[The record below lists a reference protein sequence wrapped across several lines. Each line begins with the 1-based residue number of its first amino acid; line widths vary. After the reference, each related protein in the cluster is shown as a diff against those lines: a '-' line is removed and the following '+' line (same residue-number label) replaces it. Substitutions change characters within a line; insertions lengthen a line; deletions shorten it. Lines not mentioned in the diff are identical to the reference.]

1 MKYNGE
7 KLQVTVLGSSHAPAV
22 GALIE
27 GLPAGIHIDMEQLA
41 ALMARRAPGRMALTS
56 TRQEADEVEFISGL
70 NNGVTCGAPIH
81 LSIRNKDVRSTD
93 YEAIRNIPR
102 PSHADYPA
110 RIKYGDDWDG
120 RGGGQFSARMTAPL
134 CAAGGIAL
142 QILAAQG
149 VYVGAHLAA
158 VGPVDDEA
166 FDAMTVGR
174 EQFERILTNGFP
186 VLDAEKGKEMQQQI
200 AAALEA
206 QDSVGGIVECAVT
219 GLPVG
224 LGGPLFEGVES
235 RLSAALFA
243 IPAVRGVEFGCGF
256 GAARMNGSQHNDP
269 YGIRGAGIT
278 PLSNN
283 AGGILGGMT
292 TGLPLIVRVGFKPT
306 PSIGQ
311 AQRSV
316 DMKSMKEVE
325 LRISGR
331 HDACVATRAVPI
343 AEAMTA
349 LVLLDMML

>member
-1 MKYNGE
+1 MKFNGD

-22 GALIE
+22 GAVIE
-27 GLPAGIHIDMEQLA
+27 GLPAGIHIDENELA
-41 ALMARRAPGRMALTS
+41 ALMQRRAPGRMALTS
-56 TRQEADEVEFISGL
+56 TRREADEVEFVSGL
-70 NNGVTCGAPIH
+70 KNGTTCGAPIH
-81 LSIRNKDVRSTD
+81 LSIRNKDVRSAD
-93 YEAIRNIPR
+93 YEALLNIPR

-110 RIKYGDDWDG
+110 RVKYGDDWDG

-134 CAAGGIAL
+134 CAVGGIAL
-142 QILAAQG
+142 QMLAAQG
-149 VYVGAHLAA
+149 VYIGAHLAA
-158 VGPVDDEA
+158 VGFVEDEA
-166 FDAMTVGR
+166 FDTMTVGKK
-174 EQFERILTNGFP
+174 QFERILANDFP

-200 AAALEA
+200 AVALGE
-206 QDSVGGIVECAVT
+206 QDSIGGIVECAAT

-235 RLSAALFA
+235 RLSAAIFA

-256 GAARMNGSQHNDP
+256 GAARMNGSKHNDP
-269 YGIRGAGIT
+269 YGIKKDRIT

-292 TGLPLIVRVGFKPT
+292 TGLPLISRVGFKPT

-316 DMKSMKEVE
+316 DMKSMEEVE
-325 LRISGR
+325 LRIGGR
-331 HDACVATRAVPI
+331 HDACVAVRAVPVV
-343 AEAMTA
+343 EAMTA

>member
-1 MKYNGE
+1 MRFNGDN
-7 KLQVTVLGSSHAPAV
+7 LQVQVLGSSHGPAV
-22 GALIE
+22 DAVIE
-27 GLPAGIHIDMEQLA
+27 GLPAGIRIDMEQLA

-56 TRQEADEVEFISGL
+56 TRREADEVEFISGL
-70 NNGVTCGAPIH
+70 NSGVTCGAPIH

-93 YEAIRNIPR
+93 YEALRNIPR

-110 RIKYGDDWDG
+110 RIKYGEDWDG

-142 QILAAQG
+142 QILAARG
-149 VYVGAHLAA
+149 VHVGAHLAV
-158 VGPVDDEA
+158 VGSVEDEA
-166 FDAMTVGR
+166 FDAMTVGT
-174 EQFERILTNGFP
+174 EQFKRILANGFP
-186 VLDAEKGKEMQQQI
+186 VLDTEKGKEMQQQI

-206 QDSVGGIVECAVT
+206 QDSVGGIVECAAA
-219 GLPVG
+219 GLPAG

-256 GAARMNGSQHNDP
+256 NAARMNGSRHNDP
-269 YGIRGAGIT
+269 YGIREGCIT

-316 DMKSMKEVE
+316 DMKSMEEVE

-331 HDACVATRAVPI
+331 HDACVATRAVPVV
-343 AEAMTA
+343 EAVTA
-349 LVLLDMML
+349 LVLLDLML